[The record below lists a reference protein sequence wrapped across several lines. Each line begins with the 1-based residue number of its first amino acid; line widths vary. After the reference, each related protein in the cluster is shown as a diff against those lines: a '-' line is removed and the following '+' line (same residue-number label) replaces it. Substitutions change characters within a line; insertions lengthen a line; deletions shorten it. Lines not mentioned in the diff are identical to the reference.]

1 MMEKVLVE
9 VYVPV
14 LDISYDVFVP
24 LASQMSEVSDLLKK
38 AVTDLSDGRFIT
50 TEETAVCYRENGA
63 IVNVNMSVYEL
74 GIHNGSK
81 LMLI

>member
-1 MMEKVLVE
+1 MKKVLVE

-14 LDISYDVFVP
+14 IDARYDVFIP
-24 LASQMSEVSDLLKK
+24 NTSQVSEVLELLKK
-38 AVTDLSDGRFIT
+38 AVADLSGGRFVPT
-50 TEETAVCYRENGA
+50 GETVLCYRENGA
-63 IVNVNMSVYEL
+63 IINVNMTVYEL